1 MELDKMLCDDSA
13 TLLGVLHTINN
24 NVKGTAFIVDQS
36 NRLQGVVT
44 DGDVRRALLRGKQLD
59 TKVSEVLQTDYCV
72 GLVGESYE
80 KLLSK
85 MNSKIKI
92 LPIVDVNQKVVDFFE
107 YRTEVTIPVSSP
119 YLKGNELKYVTDA
132 VLSTWISS
140 TGKYIEEFEKEFA
153 AFSECEYGVAV
164 SNGTVALHLALTAL
178 GIGEGDEVIIPDLT
192 FAATINAVLH
202 ANATPVIVDVEKDSW
217 CIDPLEIQKAITKN
231 TKAIIPVHIYG
242 QPCDMDAIMGL
253 ATQHNL
259 FVVEDCAE
267 AHGATYRGK
276 KVGSFGHIGCF
287 SFFANKIITTGEGGM
302 CVTNDVKHNSRLR
315 LLRDHGMSKEKRYW
329 HEEVGFNYRM
339 TNLQAAIGVAQM
351 EKIDGIL
358 NERMSIGATYSR
370 GLDGMKG
377 LEMQKKLQDRKKVVW
392 LYSTLIKGNKRDAVL
407 SELKE
412 QGYDARPF
420 FYSLSEMH
428 IYHKYAFSNRNSLEI
443 SSEGINLPTYVG
455 ISDEVIINVSK
466 HIKKVIEK

>member
-1 MELDKMLCDDSA
+1 MELDKMLCEENA
-13 TLLGVLHTINN
+13 TLLGVLYTINTN
-24 NVKGTAFIVDQS
+24 TKGTAFIVDQS
-36 NRLQGVVT
+36 KILLGVVT
-44 DGDVRRALLRGKQLD
+44 DGDVRRALLSGKQLD
-59 TKVSEVLQTDYCV
+59 TKVSEVLQNHYVIGSLGD
-72 GLVGESYE
+72 SYE
-80 KLLSK
+80 TLLSK
-85 MNSKIKI
+85 TNSKIKI
-92 LPIVDVNQKVVDFFE
+92 LPIVDENKRVVDFFE
-107 YRTEVTIPVSSP
+107 YRTDITTPVSSP

-140 TGKYIEEFEKEFA
+140 TGKYIDQFEQEFA
-153 AFSECEYGVAV
+153 TFSECDYGVAV
-164 SNGTVALHLALTAL
+164 SNGTVALHLALATL

-217 CIDPLEIQKAITKN
+217 CIDPLEIKKAITKN

-242 QPCDMDAIMGL
+242 QPCEMDSIMEL
-253 ATQHNL
+253 ANQHNL

-267 AHGATYRGK
+267 AHGATYKGR

-302 CVTNDVKHNSRLR
+302 CVTNDAKQNLKLR
-315 LLRDHGMSKEKRYW
+315 QLRDHGMSKEKRYW

-351 EKIDGIL
+351 EKVNEIL
-358 NERMSIGATYSR
+358 DERMSIGSMYSS
-370 GLDGMKG
+370 GLNGMNG
-377 LEMQKKLQDRKKVVW
+377 FEMQKKLQDREKVVW
-392 LYSTLIKGNKRDAVL
+392 LYSALIKDNKRDEVL
-407 SELKE
+407 KELKE

-420 FYSLSEMH
+420 FYSLSEME
-428 IYHKYAFSNRNSLEI
+428 IYQDYAFSNKNSLEI

-455 ISDEVIINVSK
+455 ISDDVIQNVSK
-466 HIKKVIEK
+466 HLERFIDK